1 VQAQTRKFV
10 TDGIA
15 LGYRYEPSPI
25 CWPDGSPAPPDS
37 VSEYHPTTRTG
48 SRAPHAWL
56 NENRSIMDMFGRGF
70 TLLRLGESAPDAQ
83 PIEQGFAR
91 RAVPLTVATIAD
103 PAIGQL
109 YERRLVLVRPD
120 GHVAWRSDELPA
132 DPLALA
138 DRVRGADAAVFGTA
152 DKAQAVPVAS

>member
-1 VQAQTRKFV
+1 
-10 TDGIA
+10 
-15 LGYRYEPSPI
+15 
-25 CWPDGSPAPPDS
+25 
-37 VSEYHPTTRTG
+37 VSEYHPTTRPG

-56 NENRSIMDMFGRGF
+56 GDDRSTLDLFGRGF
-70 TLLRLGESAPDAQ
+70 TLLRFGADAPDAQ

-91 RAVPLTVATIAD
+91 RRVPLSVTTIMD

-120 GHVAWRSDELPA
+120 GHVAWRSDDLPA

-138 DRVRGADAAVFGTA
+138 DRVRGADAAAFGA
-152 DKAQAVPVAS
+152 LRKAQALPVGS